1 LRHGLIGGRE
11 MQPRASIPAQKLA
24 SAALIVT
31 SFLSVLVFDLP
42 GHLSNDS
49 VLQLLEGRTGVYG
62 GWHPP
67 LMSWLLGLADAVAP
81 GAGLFVCF
89 NAALFF
95 GSLFSLLWTRPRVSW
110 AAVPAIVLCCSL
122 PQILIY
128 QGIVWKDVLFANAAI
143 AGFICLAHAGERWAN
158 ARLRFSL
165 IGLGFLLFALAALT
179 RQNGLVM
186 PLVGVAALTLLAH
199 RQAGEKTRI
208 APLAYGLGALCG
220 LAAFLFAAHAAL
232 QTRVRGDDGT
242 AAQLTAL
249 QAYDIAGALQRQPS
263 LDLAEFRRADPA
275 LETYVRATWPANY
288 SLRWVDT
295 LEDTFHALP
304 VSSPVFA
311 AAVQSQ
317 WGDLVTRHTPL
328 YLHVRLTVFRWVFL
342 TPHMADDVCLPYSL
356 GVSGAREDMRA
367 LGIGER
373 WTATDDA
380 LDDYA
385 SGFLGT
391 PLMSHAT
398 YAVLAFLALAILAGR
413 RRPADMAIASML
425 VAALLFASS
434 FFFISISCD
443 YRYLYALDLSALTA
457 LVYLSM
463 DFDASALARRLS
475 RIRRAASP

>member
-1 LRHGLIGGRE
+1 
-11 MQPRASIPAQKLA
+11 MASRRSVRTVVLA
-24 SAALIVT
+24 LLLSA
-31 SFLSVLVFDLP
+31 FLSI
-42 GHLSNDS
+42 
-49 VLQLLEGRTGVYG
+49 
-62 GWHPP
+62 
-67 LMSWLLGLADAVAP
+67 
-81 GAGLFVCF
+81 
-89 NAALFF
+89 
-95 GSLFSLLWTRPRVSW
+95 SL
-110 AAVPAIVLCCSL
+110 
-122 PQILIY
+122 
-128 QGIVWKDVLFANAAI
+128 
-143 AGFICLAHAGERWAN
+143 
-158 ARLRFSL
+158 
-165 IGLGFLLFALAALT
+165 
-179 RQNGLVM
+179 
-186 PLVGVAALTLLAH
+186 GVAALTLLAH

-220 LAAFLFAAHAAL
+220 LAAFLFAVHAAL
-232 QTRVRGDDGT
+232 QTRVKGDDGT
-242 AAQLTAL
+242 AAQMTAL

-311 AAVQSQ
+311 AAVQRQ

-443 YRYLYALDLSALTA
+443 YRYLYVLDLSALTA
-457 LVYLSM
+457 LIYLSM